1 MNNEYLDH
9 LAHARTE
16 GAVNGVSHTPGY
28 TAVGKPAMSEAERQ
42 ARRKAQ
48 RERNKYL
55 DAGKDVKNAV
65 DSLGNFINVVWR
77 PKGNPKKLDQYRTR
91 DIEEMNRRA
100 RAVEEYYNHYPTRA
114 QKGKNITMGIL
125 AGVGSLSMAVLA
137 GVGTVAMIK
146 GMREANTP
154 TIDDL
159 KGVLNF

>member
-1 MNNEYLDH
+1 MKYDEFLVHYGIPRRSGRYPWGSGEKNKGDGDPFSKAGKNFKS
-9 LAHARTE
+9 
-16 GAVNGVSHTPGY
+16 AVNS
-28 TAVGKPAMSEAERQ
+28 VGE
-42 ARRKAQ
+42 
-48 RERNKYL
+48 
-55 DAGKDVKNAV
+55 AV
-65 DSLGNFINVVWR
+65 DIMWN
-77 PKGNPKKLDQYRTR
+77 PKGNPKKLSQYRTR

-146 GMREANTP
+146 GMREANMP
-154 TIDDL
+154 TVDDL